1 MLTRIVQVCE
11 VHSREYL
18 FSADSW
24 TEENDWT
31 DDNGE
36 DDDMDYE
43 PTTEGESE
51 DMPDIFQQLLEAAE
65 EDEDDDSDEFHGST
79 EHSLGNLLALTRQ

>member
-1 MLTRIVQVCE
+1 MPARIVQVCE
-11 VHSREYL
+11 FHPRKYL

-65 EDEDDDSDEFHGST
+65 EDEDDDGD
-79 EHSLGNLLALTRQ
+79 